1 MPTAAVLSLITAE
14 AVATR
19 RAFLTR
25 TRTRTT
31 RTLIRT
37 RARTRTR
44 TTLTLILTLTLTLTR
59 SPSAGPPT
67 SRALGPWVASGRSR
81 GDTLPYQSSPAAIA
95 RTTSAVV
102 A

>member
-25 TRTRTT
+25 TRT